1 MAKRTTHKAGAADVP
16 SINNRLT
23 PKKVADPAPKLRTPN
38 EVAAATV
45 ARFSAMTAGGIDGF
59 TDAWQ
64 KAISEEARIFAG
76 EILRASAQVAGGKV
90 GKAII
95 EQLAGVAG

>member
-1 MAKRTTHKAGAADVP
+1 MAT
-16 SINNRLT
+16 
-23 PKKVADPAPKLRTPN
+23 KKVTHSAPVPKVRTPN

-45 ARFSAMTAGGIDGF
+45 ARFSNMTAGGVDGF

-64 KAISEEARIFAG
+64 GAIAAEARIFAG
-76 EILRASAQVAGGKV
+76 ELIRASAQVAGGKS

-95 EQLAGVAG
+95 EQLSQAAG